1 MRRVITYPRRYD
13 PAFITQVESFFPDE
27 LYQGYITGLPAG
39 QWLTI
44 QLPFQDMT
52 LTRLGRMSYI
62 QKELDS
68 TFTLESIGF
77 LIADGKTGPFCL
89 EIANVAAVGRIQGR
103 TLSKPSMSDGNGLKK
118 EERAGTNLEED
129 KKTSTRSE
137 KSQ

>member
-1 MRRVITYPRRYD
+1 M
-13 PAFITQVESFFPDE
+13 QVESFFPDE
-27 LYQGYITGLPAG
+27 LYQGYITSLPG
-39 QWLTI
+39 GKWLTI

-103 TLSKPSMSDGNGLKK
+103 PLRKPSMSDGNGLKK

-129 KKTSTRSE
+129 KKTGARSE
-137 KSQ
+137 ESQ